1 MAASS
6 IFKWQNSLQRA
17 SRLVDTMRLLF
28 ILKWQYSLLK
38 TQVARQTYGGF
49 FYLKMAWL
57 TSSWN
62 FVFNWIFDK
71 LVPGDRLERGPVI
84 RTIHAVLFEG
94 LFMFATVPI
103 IMYMMH
109 MSFWMAFVTD
119 ITMTLVILGYTYV
132 YNWVYD
138 RARLY
143 FVEA

>member
-1 MAASS
+1 
-6 IFKWQNSLQRA
+6 
-17 SRLVDTMRLLF
+17 MRLLF

-71 LVPGDRLERGPVI
+71 LVPGDRLARGPII
-84 RTIHAVLFEG
+84 RTVHAVLFEG
-94 LFMFATVPI
+94 LFMIATVPI
-103 IMYMMH
+103 IMYMMQ
-109 MSFWMAFVTD
+109 MTFWMAFMTD

>member
-1 MAASS
+1 MSATERVVQS
-6 IFKWQNSLQRA
+6 ILYEVGCVMIGWSVMQFVPHEGQHLGLR
-17 SRLVDTMRLLF
+17 VIF
-28 ILKWQYSLLK
+28 SLLAM
-38 TQVARQTYGGF
+38 V
-49 FYLKMAWL
+49 
-57 TSSWN
+57 WN

-71 LVPGDRLERGPVI
+71 LVPGDRLARGPVI
-84 RTIHAVLFEG
+84 RTVHAVLFEG
-94 LFMFATVPI
+94 LFMLATVPI

-138 RARLY
+138 RARLL

>member
-1 MAASS
+1 
-6 IFKWQNSLQRA
+6 
-17 SRLVDTMRLLF
+17 
-28 ILKWQYSLLK
+28 
-38 TQVARQTYGGF
+38 
-49 FYLKMAWL
+49 MAWL

-71 LVPGDRLERGPVI
+71 LVPGDRLVRGPII

-94 LFMFATVPI
+94 LFMLATVPI

>member
-1 MAASS
+1 MDSVRNATFRIGFPPPYVSLRS
-6 IFKWQNSLQRA
+6 IL
-17 SRLVDTMRLLF
+17 
-28 ILKWQYSLLK
+28 
-38 TQVARQTYGGF
+38 TQVAGQTYGGF

-71 LVPGDRLERGPVI
+71 LVPGDRLARGPII
-84 RTIHAVLFEG
+84 RTIHVVLFEG
-94 LFMFATVPI
+94 LFMLATVPI
-103 IMYMMH
+103 IMYMMQ
-109 MSFWMAFVTD
+109 MTFWMAFVTD

>member
-6 IFKWQNSLQRA
+6 ILKWQNSLQEGKSLSRHNAA
-17 SRLVDTMRLLF
+17 S
-28 ILKWQYSLLK
+28 
-38 TQVARQTYGGF
+38 
-49 FYLKMAWL
+49 FYPEMAEL

-71 LVPGDRLERGPVI
+71 LVPGDRLARGPII
-84 RTIHAVLFEG
+84 RTVHAVLFEG
-94 LFMFATVPI
+94 LFMIATVPI
-103 IMYMMH
+103 IMYMMQ
-109 MSFWMAFVTD
+109 MTFWMAFMTD